1 MQQGC
6 QIRLLA
12 VPSPWHMRTSLTNRS
27 TRTPTLAIA
36 SRRPMLVPYQAA
48 EIPFLHPQIAPISGY
63 LPPHPCQKNRL

>member
-6 QIRLLA
+6 QIKLLG

-36 SRRPMLVPYQAA
+36 SRRPMLVPYA
-48 EIPFLHPQIAPISGY
+48 FGSGAG
-63 LPPHPCQKNRL
+63 